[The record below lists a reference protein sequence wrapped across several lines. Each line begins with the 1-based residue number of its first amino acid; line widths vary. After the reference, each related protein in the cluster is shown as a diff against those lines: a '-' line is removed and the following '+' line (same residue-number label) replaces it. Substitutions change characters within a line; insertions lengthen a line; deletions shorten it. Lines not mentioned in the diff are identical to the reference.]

1 MTTLKEQPNELQQ
14 KIYKLGYLDGKIRQ
28 FGKNAAWAN
37 ARQGEPNKESHP
49 TYWKGY
55 DFGSDG
61 NVEVDYRIFRKNWRA
76 KNSTVYKPLEPTS
89 MSHSEREKDY
99 MAEKKSGKFIKKQ
112 LKQIIKEELSNVFS
126 KTYKLGYLDGTKRN
140 FGQNADWAN
149 KNQGEPNQESHPE
162 YWKGYDDASGGRA
175 EVDHRGAMETVAA
188 ERTKRG
194 ERDATNFSKKSKEA
208 GRFAKSM
215 AWPTEAKGNIGEKT
229 MKYTKKQLKQII
241 KEEANIYL
249 DNIVD
254 KINVEVVKEGA
265 EQQLM
270 SQFMTAMGSVPV
282 AKQAS
287 LIAKLLDVVQR
298 YAAASGG
305 QTVPSALPVAG
316 VQEEGTLQGE
326 PADDEFSKKRE
337 IELEFLNSL
346 NTLLENEQL
355 GEGIKDIV
363 PLARKAIKVGGLAL
377 VMSLLSGVAAGNVQ
391 AGDIPGAGVSGRA
404 GVEQVVGADQS
415 AELWLLYRGVSAG
428 HPQGKMLRQMMKDA
442 AKSGNLKTLEDAEN
456 LVKKA
461 PFARKVMARAQKYF
475 ERFKGKYLDDPSK
488 KAEAG
493 QLWKKEIADWGNQ

>member
-1 MTTLKEQPNELQQ
+1 
-14 KIYKLGYLDGKIRQ
+14 
-28 FGKNAAWAN
+28 
-37 ARQGEPNKESHP
+37 
-49 TYWKGY
+49 
-55 DFGSDG
+55 
-61 NVEVDYRIFRKNWRA
+61 
-76 KNSTVYKPLEPTS
+76 PTS

-175 EVDHRGAMETVAA
+175 EVDHRDAMETVAA

-391 AGDIPGAGVSGRA
+391 AGDIPGAGVSGEA
-404 GVEQVVGADQS
+404 GIEQVQTGDQS
-415 AELWLLYRGVSAG
+415 AELMLIFNVTPKAT
-428 HPQGKMLRQMMKDA
+428 QGGRMLKMFMQDA
-442 AKSGNLKTLEDAEN
+442 ANKGQLKTLKDLDKLPPA
-456 LVKKA
+456 VKKEV
-461 PFARKVMARAQKYF
+461 ARSIKRA
-475 ERFKGKYLDDPSK
+475 ERFKKVLQDPGK
-488 KAEAG
+488 KAKMAAAWNAMG
-493 QLWKKEIADWGNQ
+493 GR